1 MTKDEQV
8 ELLLAAAIKVRD
20 GLDRGDH
27 PGPFASIL
35 DAAIATCQAA
45 TWQDKAARGDHPG
58 RSFCLDQAKAW
69 QRRAVERT
77 NA

>member
-35 DAAIATCQAA
+35 DAAIAACQAA
-45 TWQDKAARGDHPG
+45 EWRDKAERGEHPG
-58 RSFCLDQAKAW
+58 RGFCLEQA
-69 QRRAVERT
+69 RRWERHAVERT